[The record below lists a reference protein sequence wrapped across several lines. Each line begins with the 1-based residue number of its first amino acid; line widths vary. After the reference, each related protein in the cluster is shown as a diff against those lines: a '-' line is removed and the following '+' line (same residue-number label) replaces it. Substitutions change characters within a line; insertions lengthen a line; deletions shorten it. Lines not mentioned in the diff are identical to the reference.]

1 MGSLLSAGLPFNLEI
16 TVVDPKNCP
25 VFGVHYI
32 PYVFTSN
39 CNDQQILQSLLGP
52 EVAIRFETLAQAI
65 VNETEEMPRGSS
77 MGHAP
82 FWNLH
87 RDKLIEVGRSRPFE
101 TFRKQAD
108 EALENLYIA
117 IESAEQR
124 LREMREELARKH
136 GQPYVMEAPSYGMA
150 SSMDRPLG
158 W

>member
-1 MGSLLSAGLPFNLEI
+1 LDSLCHAAPPQG
-16 TVVDPKNCP
+16 D
-25 VFGVHYI
+25 
-32 PYVFTSN
+32 
-39 CNDQQILQSLLGP
+39 LGP
-52 EVAIRFETLAQAI
+52 EEAIRFGTLAQAI
-65 VNETEEMPRGSS
+65 VNEIGEIMVSS
-77 MGHAP
+77 TGYAP

-101 TFRKQAD
+101 TFRKQAE

-124 LREMREELARKH
+124 LREMREELGRKH

-150 SSMDRPLG
+150 SSMDRPHG